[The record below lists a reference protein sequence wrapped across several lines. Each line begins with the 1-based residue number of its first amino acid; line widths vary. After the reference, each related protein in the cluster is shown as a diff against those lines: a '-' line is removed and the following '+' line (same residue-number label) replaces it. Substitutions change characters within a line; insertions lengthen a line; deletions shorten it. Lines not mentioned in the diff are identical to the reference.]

1 MQRKNL
7 KAAVIVSIIIV
18 FVGLLYLGQIY
29 AADYQL
35 PVPENFD
42 INTLVSG
49 EYDISYNA
57 SSDEHSINL
66 TWTQSDPEQQ
76 VIDNAIVEHGE
87 IIERGYKIYTSIDN
101 QSFNEYPSIVPWGDE
116 EAETITYSISSNG
129 ANPFQTGTVYYVKIK
144 AFHKH
149 SKTVE
154 EETVEYISESP
165 ETSVRA
171 FMTDVY
177 ARITSLGADAIKI
190 QWDDV
195 KYMDERIDYDIE
207 IAQSNDFS
215 QSKTYIVRQHN
226 IGDDGPVI
234 PVSGDLGE
242 NDRLTLEV
250 SGEDYG
256 IDAGTIYY
264 VRINLKNV
272 STAIRYIDQSNI
284 ATGYTQ
290 LIAMITRVSDE
301 WWRIEWNP
309 VSEFSLGDNQTVM
322 YKIKRGLQNQENPIL
337 VTIAETSDKKYTVN
351 VTGEDYFYLVVA
363 EITDQFGIP
372 IPDGISSQRLV
383 ATEMELPST
392 PSVPDVKEVIRNF
405 YPDGDIVYNFRDAT
419 NLNSESAT
427 IAWFVPRSANGEIDA
442 DVVYDI
448 SLLSDLGDIDDP
460 LAPRIEE
467 NYSVGSNPSSGYIT
481 VAGEIVAYKYTFT
494 DLSPN
499 TTYYLKMTAKKRHT
513 VMVDGEIVQQYFAS
527 EPSLKA
533 IVTPMGERVD
543 QPRSPARPPFA
554 VKKTQD
560 GKEDV
565 GTQNI
570 WIEWDNEWYEYWDGS
585 NWASV
590 TQEVY
595 EENSD
600 NESYRH
606 FVYDEEITFGIGYT
620 EYTDGMDYESI
631 RTIPDQI
638 LDISYST
645 NQFNI
650 TELSPNTSYVIWMRA
665 YRDSAEMVSE
675 PSNPIVVTTDS
686 VISDIVLRPLAPKF
700 TANSPGDTYIE
711 LLWDYKIS
719 DNYTYYI
726 KYSTQ
731 ENFSS
736 AESSETIT
744 TEELEQAPMYTV
756 EGLAPDTMYYFWIQ
770 ADSTGDKEE
779 SGMSQWSEAY
789 IVRTLESVPPETPYG
804 FGIKNT
810 TDAILKNSIE
820 FEWLIKEGV
829 SYILEIDESSS
840 FDSPEEYIAG
850 AVSEYKVDGLLSNHR
865 YFARLYALDESKEI
879 RSEPTG
885 TVIVSTLRSGE
896 EYDSNVDTDTLIT
909 GPVYD
914 KTVSG
919 GFLIH
924 KIVGVNADRAIEKL
938 RERKIPDYILEMK
951 DMPDGVKNRS
961 AILSSRFIDGV
972 SKLYGNV
979 IIDTGNVKCI
989 IRPYMFDIEQ
999 IENIRRSNNDVQ
1011 FRIDIISDG
1020 IVSPYAG
1027 QGLKY
1032 ASVPLEILVYV
1043 LVDGDP
1049 VAVKYFNNPL
1059 KLSFNLGNNAMAD
1072 IEKIIGYT
1080 LNPLNNQWEEEETQ
1094 IIIDN
1099 LYNNTYA
1106 IMQINTPLEVAVLK
1120 KTTDDYSKIQYSDI
1134 NNSPYKYEI
1143 EAITSKYNFDIFE
1156 GTQFKPDSYIYAKDA
1171 VKIILDVLDY
1181 DYGYNYM
1188 ESAYKAGIILS
1199 QDILVNDR
1207 YCTKKEVMIMVD
1219 RLYELKSGRTAYDR
1233 FFTEVDNENAT
1244 REFLIHELYNVLK
1257 GLGEI

>member
-1 MQRKNL
+1 MQRKIIKVAIIL
-7 KAAVIVSIIIV
+7 SIISL
-18 FVGLLYLGQIY
+18 FVGLLNSIDLH

-42 INTLVSG
+42 IKTLVSG
-49 EYDISYNA
+49 EYDISYNS

-66 TWTQSDPEQQ
+66 TWTQSNPEQQ
-76 VIDNAIVEHGE
+76 VIDNAIIEHGE
-87 IIERGYKIYTSIDN
+87 IIERGYKIYTSTDN

-129 ANPFQTGTVYYVKIK
+129 SNPLQTGTVYYVKIK
-144 AFHKH
+144 AFYKH

-154 EETVEYISESP
+154 DETIEYISESP
-165 ETSVRA
+165 ETTTRT
-171 FMTDVY
+171 FMTQVY
-177 ARITSLGADAIKI
+177 ARITSLGADAIKV

-195 KYMDERIDYDIE
+195 KYMNERIDYDIE
-207 IAQSNDFS
+207 IAQSNDFA
-215 QSKTYIVRQHN
+215 QPKTYIVRQQN
-226 IGDDGPVI
+226 IKNEGPVI
-234 PVSGDLGE
+234 PVSGDLGG
-242 NDRLTLEV
+242 NDQLTLEV
-250 SGEDYG
+250 RGEDYG

-272 STAIRYIDQSNI
+272 STAIRFVDQSNI

-290 LIAMITRVSDE
+290 LIAMISRVSDE

-309 VSEFSLGDNQTVM
+309 ISEASLGDNQTVM

-363 EITDQFGIP
+363 EITDQFGVP

-383 ATEMELPST
+383 ATETELPST
-392 PSVPDVKEVIRNF
+392 PAVPDVKEIIRDF

-419 NLNSESAT
+419 NLNSQSAT
-427 IAWFVPRSANGEIDA
+427 IAWFVPRSANGEIDSE
-442 DVVYDI
+442 VVYDI
-448 SLLSDLGDIDDP
+448 SLLSNSEDIDNP
-460 LAPRIEE
+460 SAPKIAE
-467 NYSVGSNPSSGYIT
+467 NYTVGSDLSSGYIT

-499 TTYYLKMTAKKRHT
+499 TTYYLKMTAKKRYT
-513 VMVDGEIVQQYFAS
+513 VMEDGEIVQQYFS
-527 EPSLKA
+527 SDPSLKA
-533 IVTPMGERVD
+533 IVTPMGERID
-543 QPRSPARPPFA
+543 QPRSPARPPFS
-554 VKKTQD
+554 VKLKED

-600 NESYRH
+600 DESYRY
-606 FVYDEEITFGIGYT
+606 FVYDEDITFGVGYT

-631 RTIPDQI
+631 RTISDQV
-638 LDISYST
+638 LDISYAT
-645 NQFNI
+645 NELNI
-650 TELSPNTSYVIWMRA
+650 TELSPNTSYVIWIRA

-686 VISDIVLRPLAPKF
+686 LASDIVLRPLAPEF
-700 TANSPGDTYIE
+700 TANNPGDTYIE

-719 DNYTYYI
+719 DNYTYYL
-726 KYSTQ
+726 KYSSQ
-731 ENFSS
+731 ESFST

-744 TEELEQAPMYTV
+744 TDDLELVPMHKV
-756 EGLAPDTMYYFWIQ
+756 EGLVPDTLYYFWIQ

-779 SGMSQWSEAY
+779 SGLSQWSEAY
-789 IVRTLESVPPETPYG
+789 IVKTLESVPPETPYG

-820 FEWLIKEGV
+820 FEWLIKDGV
-829 SYILEIDESSS
+829 SYVLEIDESSS
-840 FDSPEEYIAG
+840 FDSSEEYNAG
-850 AVSEYKVDGLLSNHR
+850 AVSEYKVEGLLSNHR
-865 YFARLYALDESKEI
+865 YFARLYALDQSKNI

-885 TVIVSTLRSGE
+885 TVIVTTMQSGE
-896 EYDSNVDTDTLIT
+896 EYDSSVDTDTIII
-909 GPVYD
+909 GPVYEE
-914 KTVSG
+914 TVSD

-924 KIVGVNADRAIEKL
+924 EIIGVNADRAIEKL
-938 RERKIPDYILEMK
+938 RERKIPDFTLEMI
-951 DMPDGVKNRS
+951 DMPDGIKNRS
-961 AILSSRFIDGV
+961 AVFSSRLIDGV
-972 SKLYGNV
+972 SNLYGNV
-979 IIDTGNVKCI
+979 IIDTGNFKCI
-989 IRPYMFDIEQ
+989 MRPYMFDTEQ
-999 IENIRRSNNDVQ
+999 IENIRLSNSEVQ
-1011 FRIDIISDG
+1011 FKIDIISEG
-1020 IVSPYAG
+1020 IISPYAG
-1027 QGLKY
+1027 QGMKY
-1032 ASVPLEILVYV
+1032 ASVPFEILVYV
-1043 LVDGDP
+1043 LVDGDE
-1049 VAVKYFNNPL
+1049 VAVKYFNYPL
-1059 KLSFNLGNNAMAD
+1059 KLSFNLGNNAMSD
-1072 IEKIIGYT
+1072 IEQVKVYT
-1080 LNPLNNQWEEEETQ
+1080 INPINNQWEEEETQ
-1094 IIIDN
+1094 IINDK

-1106 IMQINTPLEVAVLK
+1106 TIQINKPLKVAVLK
-1120 KTTDDYSKIQYSDI
+1120 TTDDNSTMQYSDI
-1134 NNSPYKYEI
+1134 ENSPYKYEI
-1143 EAITSKYNFDIFE
+1143 EVITSKYTFDIFK
-1156 GTQFKPDSYIYAKDA
+1156 GTQFRPDAYIYAGDA
-1171 VKIILDVLDY
+1171 VKIILDLLEY

-1199 QDILVNDR
+1199 KDLLVEDR
-1207 YCTKKEVMIMVD
+1207 YCTKKEVKIMVD

-1233 FFTEVDNENAT
+1233 FFTEADNENAT
-1244 REFLIHELYNVLK
+1244 REFFIHELYNVLK